1 MSNIP
6 ATAQTKIPAQIRSIE
21 LDGTIYEVASNYV
34 GNITLLELFKFML
47 KRDIEK
53 SEN

>member
-1 MSNIP
+1 MPNAT
-6 ATAQTKIPAQIRSIE
+6 ATAQTKIPAQIHSTE

-34 GNITLLELFKFML
+34 GNIPLLELFKLML

>member
-1 MSNIP
+1 MSN
-6 ATAQTKIPAQIRSIE
+6 ATATGQAKMPAQIRSVE
-21 LDGTIYEVASNYV
+21 FDGTIYEVASNYV
-34 GNITLLELFKFML
+34 GNIPLLELFKLML

>member
-6 ATAQTKIPAQIRSIE
+6 AAVNQPIPAQVRSIE
-21 LDGTIYEVASNYV
+21 FDGTTYEVASNYV
-34 GNITLLELFKFML
+34 GNIPLLELFKLML

-53 SEN
+53 TEN